1 MPSRTPAKP
10 TAQMA
15 FVSIN
20 HCHFLLEASKAMKVV
35 ELMQHAVKAD
45 WDYSAREGRSY
56 TVTGPMDVEMRFVR
70 ADQIGMPQGEPSPIS
85 PAKPRLL
92 R

>member
-1 MPSRTPAKP
+1 MSRATTKPAQ
-10 TAQMA
+10 QMA

-45 WDYSAREGRSY
+45 WNYSAREGRSY

-70 ADQIGMPQGEPSPIS
+70 ADQIDMPQGVPSPAR
-85 PAKPRLL
+85 PEKPRLL